1 VKENVM
7 HFAVFR
13 RTLLVAA
20 LSFIGVAG
28 ASAQEQ
34 PAEFPTYLSPGLTFT
49 PGVSLSGMWDSNVA
63 LAAPTGRA
71 ASDQLFVVQPF
82 GQVQLVTPR
91 TELVGGYTGYVRR
104 YMDADALNGFDQRGF
119 ISLRR
124 RATRRVTFSV
134 TNEFADVPTT
144 DETELNG
151 LPFTRTGSKS
161 NRLAAGVG
169 SRVGKFT
176 DVNVRYENT
185 WVKFD
190 RDDAAL
196 NDGWINSLEG
206 DLRRR
211 LNERVSVG
219 AEYGIRRADVDS
231 GSRTIWFHDMGGLV
245 SYALGPRT
253 RLEVAGGYSFLN
265 DSMSERFDDSLPEQ
279 LEDTVLERDRRG
291 LYGRAGVEHAVE
303 RATFGASFEKSFV
316 PSFGFGGSSASQE
329 LRGFIQMPLNRNRL
343 YLQTNAL
350 WRRTNPLELEELAL
364 DTIQST
370 NTVGYALVRWL
381 RLEAFH
387 VFTRQDSIVTGGEIN
402 RQRAGLQ
409 LVVSQPMRIR

>member
-151 LPFTRTGSKS
+151 LPFTRTGS
-161 NRLAAGVG
+161 
-169 SRVGKFT
+169 
-176 DVNVRYENT
+176 
-185 WVKFD
+185 KFD

>member
-1 VKENVM
+1 
-7 HFAVFR
+7 
-13 RTLLVAA
+13 
-20 LSFIGVAG
+20 
-28 ASAQEQ
+28 
-34 PAEFPTYLSPGLTFT
+34 
-49 PGVSLSGMWDSNVA
+49 
-63 LAAPTGRA
+63 
-71 ASDQLFVVQPF
+71 
-82 GQVQLVTPR
+82 
-91 TELVGGYTGYVRR
+91 
-104 YMDADALNGFDQRGF
+104 
-119 ISLRR
+119 
-124 RATRRVTFSV
+124 
-134 TNEFADVPTT
+134 
-144 DETELNG
+144 
-151 LPFTRTGSKS
+151 
-161 NRLAAGVG
+161 
-169 SRVGKFT
+169 
-176 DVNVRYENT
+176 
-185 WVKFD
+185 
-190 RDDAAL
+190 
-196 NDGWINSLEG
+196 
-206 DLRRR
+206 
-211 LNERVSVG
+211 
-219 AEYGIRRADVDS
+219 
-231 GSRTIWFHDMGGLV
+231 
-245 SYALGPRT
+245 
-253 RLEVAGGYSFLN
+253 
-265 DSMSERFDDSLPEQ
+265 MSERFDDSLPEQ